1 MTLLSVGGDRTSPSR
16 AASRMLHALPLT
28 GLLIDLAVMVG
39 VGLIAIVGRRELD
52 IFTASANV
60 EHSVTVAGPLIILG
74 WLATIA
80 LGGGYKADIFG
91 AGMDEYKRVFNS
103 GLIAAGLAGV
113 GCYLAKFDLSRGFF
127 LLAFS
132 IGVPALLLGRLALRR
147 AIQTARKHG
156 SLRQRAL
163 IAGSRS
169 HVDEVATV
177 LRREGWLGYDI
188 VGALTPE
195 YDLSEETATGI
206 PVLGNSS
213 DVTAAITAHE
223 ADVVFFA
230 GGSVGASS
238 QLRKTLWQLE
248 RHHVQVVVAPS
259 VTDISSERIK
269 IRPVGGLPLIHI
281 EPPTWSDASRWGK
294 RTFDLVGSSLLI
306 LAFAPLLAFTALQVK
321 AHDRGPVFFRQIRTG
336 KDGEAFSCLKFRT
349 MCVDAEAR
357 LAALHAQ
364 TGYTGGLFKMQDDP
378 RVTRPG
384 RWLRR
389 FSIDELPQLF
399 NVWRGDMSL
408 VGPRPPLPIEVE
420 KYDADAS
427 RRLHVRPGMTGL
439 WQVSG
444 RSDLTYAE
452 AIRLDLYYVDNWSM
466 VQDLAILTRTLGAV
480 LASRGAY

>member
-1 MTLLSVGGDRTSPSR
+1 MTLVSTGGDRTSTPKT
-16 AASRMLHALPLT
+16 AGRMLHALPLT
-28 GLLIDLAVMVG
+28 ALLIDLSVMVG

-52 IFTASANV
+52 IFTSSANV
-60 EHSVTVAGPLIILG
+60 EHSVTIAGPLIILG
-74 WLATIA
+74 WLTTIA
-80 LGGGYKADIFG
+80 LSGGYKPDVFG

-103 GLIAAGLAGV
+103 SLISAGLAGV
-113 GCYLAKFDLSRGFF
+113 GCYLARFDLSRGFF

-132 IGVPALLLGRLALRR
+132 IGIPVLLLGRLALRR
-147 AIQTARKHG
+147 TIQTARKHG
-156 SLRQRAL
+156 SLRQRVL

-169 HVDEVATV
+169 HVDEVAAV
-177 LRREGWLGYDI
+177 LRRESWLGYDI

-195 YDLSEETATGI
+195 YDLTEETATGI
-206 PVLGNSS
+206 PVLGNSTDATS
-213 DVTAAITAHE
+213 AVDAHR

-281 EPPTWSDASRWGK
+281 DPPTWSDASRWGK
-294 RTFDLVGSSLLI
+294 RTFDLAGSSLLI

-321 AHDRGPVFFRQIRTG
+321 AHDRGPVLFRQTRAG
-336 KDGEAFSCLKFRT
+336 KDGETFSCLKFRT

-357 LAALHAQ
+357 LETLRAEVGH
-364 TGYTGGLFKMQDDP
+364 TSGLFKMQNDP

-420 KYDADAS
+420 KYDTDAT

-444 RSDLTYAE
+444 RSDLSYDE

-466 VQDLAILTRTLGAV
+466 LQDLSILVRTCGAV
-480 LASRGAY
+480 LGTRGAY